1 MPFILP
7 FVAATAL
14 FASFANMGAMA
25 VKISLLTAAVQALS
39 VALLI
44 VAIAAVALYLKN
56 RDVKPK

>member
-1 MPFILP
+1 MPFVLP

-25 VKISLLTAAVQALS
+25 VKLSLLTAALQAVS
-39 VALLI
+39 IALLI
-44 VAIAAVALYLKN
+44 LGIAAVALYPKN